1 MKLRDVDSAE
11 TAFRLKA
18 VVYGIVVA
26 APAGGIAYL
35 LMGSIFTALLGFVTV
50 GAMVAGV
57 ALYIADRGGSIG
69 ASLYR
74 PSGSSTPAIREYSY
88 ADSLVAR
95 GRYDEAVAAYAK
107 LGIEHPG
114 DPEPRLRQA
123 RVLRDRLQQ
132 YDASVGVFRQIL
144 LMPQL
149 KPATELV
156 VLREIVEIH
165 LQKQQQAELALP
177 YLARIAQ
184 KFAGTATAEWAR
196 SEVRDIKAGM
206 RRES

>member
-26 APAGGIAYL
+26 APAGVIAYL
-35 LMGSIFTALLGFVTV
+35 LMGSIITALLGFVTI
-50 GAMVAGV
+50 GAMVTGV

-95 GRYDEAVAAYAK
+95 GQHDDAVAAYAR
-107 LGIEHPG
+107 LGIEHPA
-114 DPEPRLRQA
+114 DPEPRIRQA

-132 YDASVGVFRQIL
+132 YDAAVGVFRQVL
-144 LMPQL
+144 LIPQL

-156 VLREIVEIH
+156 VLREIIEIH
-165 LQKQQQAELALP
+165 VQKQQQPERALP

-184 KFAGTATAEWAR
+184 KFAGNATAEWAR
-196 SEVRDIKAGM
+196 SEARDIKAGM
-206 RRES
+206 KRES